1 MKRGGKGVRRNLGWT
16 SKKKKVWRTGKQTK
30 KGKKTRDLRWKTKEE
45 RKGSN
50 IKGRKLKAREQ
61 RRIKV
66 DKSYWMYY
74 EGWEMRSYWFIGI
87 DPPSTYIWTP
97 IQGEGAK
104 SDTEI

>member
-1 MKRGGKGVRRNLGWT
+1 MKDETWRKRC
-16 SKKKKVWRTGKQTK
+16 KKKLGMNIKKEESVKDWKTDK
-30 KGKKTRDLRWKTKEE
+30 KGKKTRDLRWETKEE

-74 EGWEMRSYWFIGI
+74 EG
-87 DPPSTYIWTP
+87 
-97 IQGEGAK
+97 
-104 SDTEI
+104 